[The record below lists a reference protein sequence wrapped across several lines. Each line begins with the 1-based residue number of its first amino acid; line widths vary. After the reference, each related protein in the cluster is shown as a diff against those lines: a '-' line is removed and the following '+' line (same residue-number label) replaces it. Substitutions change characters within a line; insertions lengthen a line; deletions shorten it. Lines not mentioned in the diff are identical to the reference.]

1 MFIAPSNIVCAAKFM
16 VIVFFDWTLLS
27 KDRRITFTSLTLLKN
42 GEKAMHGKKRHRWP
56 HDGVQFF
63 TSKLIFQLDLC
74 VEELFEC
81 SRTISN
87 MKFLF
92 SFILLLH
99 SYFCY
104 ADEGSLNSLR
114 IHEILR

>member
-1 MFIAPSNIVCAAKFM
+1 MCSQIYNNC
-16 VIVFFDWTLLS
+16 FFDWTLLS
-27 KDRRITFTSLTLLKN
+27 KDRRITFTSLTHLKN
-42 GEKAMHGKKRHRWP
+42 GEKVMHGKKDPGGHMTEFN
-56 HDGVQFF
+56 FF
-63 TSKLIFQLDLC
+63 TSKLIFQLC

-81 SRTISN
+81 SRMISN